1 MVDMQI
7 IVPSYHNATT
17 DSTIST
23 IAVVT
28 NALFRNCFINN
39 PFLPMIFPF
48 QKNKKYYNYYFF
60 IAKINKELKEEDEEI
75 NNYKKEIDMLKD
87 QPYFE

>member
-39 PFLPMIFPF
+39 LFLPMIFPF
-48 QKNKKYYNYYFF
+48 QKNKKYY
-60 IAKINKELKEEDEEI
+60 
-75 NNYKKEIDMLKD
+75 KK
-87 QPYFE
+87 